1 MEFEETE
8 NVYES
13 WDEPHT
19 IWNQTTVIVFFYF
32 VSSSVSRHHL

>member
-13 WDEPHT
+13 WDEHHT
-19 IWNQTTVIVFFYF
+19 IWNQTTIVVFF
-32 VSSSVSRHHL
+32 